1 MNLTNFSAS
10 FDRDTSSLIPPR
22 PTFVYLLV
30 SYLLVFPFFRFFFRG
45 RTIGKEKVPKF
56 GSLVVVAN
64 HGSHLDPPLI
74 GHALGRPVSF
84 MAKAELFRI
93 PLLGQIIKKC
103 GAYPVKRGIADKN
116 TIKIA
121 CDKLINDNSIGIFID
136 GTRQKNGRVNK
147 PKQGAAL
154 LAFKN
159 QKLLLPVAI
168 INSHRL
174 IRFKLFIPFFTKIVI
189 KVGKPILPPKS
200 SSKDD
205 LYLITKQLQENINN
219 LIEYKPS

>member
-1 MNLTNFSAS
+1 MKNHTIQK
-10 FDRDTSSLIPPR
+10 LI
-22 PTFVYLLV
+22 YELV
-30 SYLLVFPFFRFFFRG
+30 SKFFVFPIYKFVFKGHLIG
-45 RTIGKEKVPKF
+45 RDNIPQKDSFIMV
-56 GSLVVVAN
+56 SN
-64 HGSHLDPPLI
+64 HGSLLDPPLL
-74 GHALGRPVSF
+74 GHALGRNISF

-93 PLLGQIIKKC
+93 PFLGFIIKAC

-121 CDKLINDNSIGIFID
+121 CKKLSDDNCIGIFID

-168 INSHRL
+168 VNSHRL
-174 IRFKLFIPFFTKIVI
+174 IRFRCFIPLFSKIVI
-189 KVGKPILPPKS
+189 KVGKPVQPPQS
-200 SSKDD
+200 SSRHD
-205 LYLITKQLQENINN
+205 LNSVTMHLQDKINN
-219 LIEYKPS
+219 LIG

>member
-1 MNLTNFSAS
+1 MKNHTIQK
-10 FDRDTSSLIPPR
+10 LI
-22 PTFVYLLV
+22 YEIV
-30 SYLLVFPFFRFFFRG
+30 SKLFVFPIYKFVFKGHLIG
-45 RTIGKEKVPKF
+45 RDNIPQKDSFIMV
-56 GSLVVVAN
+56 SN
-64 HGSHLDPPLI
+64 HGSLLDPPFL
-74 GHALGRPVSF
+74 GHALGRNISF
-84 MAKAELFRI
+84 MAKAELFKI
-93 PLLGQIIKKC
+93 PFLGFIIKAC

-121 CDKLINDNSIGIFID
+121 CKKLSDDNCIGIFID

-168 INSHRL
+168 VNSHRL
-174 IRFKLFIPFFTKIVI
+174 IRFKFFIPLFSKIVI
-189 KVGKPILPPKS
+189 KVGEPVQPPQS

-205 LYLITKQLQENINN
+205 LNSVTIYLQDKINN
-219 LIEYKPS
+219 LIG